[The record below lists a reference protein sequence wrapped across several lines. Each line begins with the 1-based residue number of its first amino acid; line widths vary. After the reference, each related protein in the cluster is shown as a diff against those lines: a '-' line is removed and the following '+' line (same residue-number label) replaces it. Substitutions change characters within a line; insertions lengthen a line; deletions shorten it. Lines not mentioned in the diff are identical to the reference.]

1 MKQQIKQVLLS
12 TPFEKRLTTAQ
23 IIRLLKVP
31 VAGSTVTSYC
41 LELIKAKEL
50 NLCHIFENKKWRYL
64 RSVKHHVLLKH
75 NIHLHRDQMN
85 KEIRKKQIT

>member
-41 LELIKAKEL
+41 LELIKEKEI
-50 NLCHIFENKKWRYL
+50 NLCHVFEVGKWRYL
-64 RSVKHHVLLKH
+64 RSLNLRVINKH
-75 NIHLHRDQMN
+75 NGHLSKLQKN
-85 KEIRKKQIT
+85 KEDVKV

>member
-41 LELIKAKEL
+41 LELIKEKEI
-50 NLCHIFENKKWRYL
+50 NLCHVFEGGKWRYL
-64 RSVKHHVLLKH
+64 RSRNLRVINKH
-75 NIHLHRDQMN
+75 NGHLIKLQKN
-85 KEIRKKQIT
+85 KEEVKV

>member
-41 LELIKAKEL
+41 LELIKEKEI
-50 NLCHIFENKKWRYL
+50 NLCHVFEGGKWRYL
-64 RSVKHHVLLKH
+64 RSRDKNVIKKH
-75 NIHLHRDQMN
+75 NGHLN
-85 KEIRKKQIT
+85 KKQELNEFRKV